1 MAVYQES
8 GLRFELPEGLHFRFA
23 DIEAY
28 RRLGSQSVREMD
40 FGWLDK
46 GTLVLL
52 EVKDFTQ
59 VAEELRPEDIVPK
72 KGQPDP
78 HRFKVLIEKVVDSVL
93 MMLSVWARTDRG
105 LALTGGMPAQ
115 AHSPLPMKLVIAL
128 DLPDAMKVH
137 MQGLR
142 DGLNGRLQGRTALA
156 GVERVALLHYDQLV
170 SIPMFSGFVRRI

>member
-1 MAVYQES
+1 MAVYQKS
-8 GLRFELPEGLHFRFA
+8 GLRFELPDGLHFRFA

-40 FGWLDK
+40 FAWLDN
-46 GTLVLL
+46 GALVLL

-59 VAEELRPEDIVPK
+59 VAEALRPEDLVPG

-78 HRFKVLIEKVVDSVL
+78 HRFRVLIEKVVDSVL
-93 MMLSVWARTDRG
+93 MMLSVWAGMDRG
-105 LALTGGMPAQ
+105 KALESGMPLQ
-115 AHSPLPMKLVIAL
+115 ARTPLPMKLVIAL
-128 DLPDAMKVH
+128 DLPEGMKVH
-137 MQGLR
+137 LQSLR

-170 SIPMFSGFVRRI
+170 SSPMFAGFVRRA